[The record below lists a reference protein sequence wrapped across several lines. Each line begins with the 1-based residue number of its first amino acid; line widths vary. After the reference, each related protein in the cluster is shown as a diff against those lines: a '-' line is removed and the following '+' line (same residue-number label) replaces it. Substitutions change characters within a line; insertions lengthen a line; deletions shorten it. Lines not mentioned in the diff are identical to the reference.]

1 MSKSKGVRGGII
13 GIIIGAIVGVLF
25 APKSGKETRD
35 DIKEGTQAAMTQTEK
50 QLKGLYKDLQDNT
63 AAAKKSATT
72 KTLKAKKEMD
82 DLLKSSQPLQ
92 KQIKELISNI
102 REGLDVDER
111 DIEKLVEKAEKIT
124 QKIKK
129 RT

>member
-1 MSKSKGVRGGII
+1 VSKSKGVRGGII